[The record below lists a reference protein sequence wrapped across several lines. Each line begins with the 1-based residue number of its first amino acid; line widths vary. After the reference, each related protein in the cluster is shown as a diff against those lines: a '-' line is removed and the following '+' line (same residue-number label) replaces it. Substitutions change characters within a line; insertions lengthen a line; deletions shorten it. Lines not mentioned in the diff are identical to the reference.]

1 MILKEVEVKKRI
13 LKVDTE
19 TGLKIH
25 NTPPA
30 TVKYLDDMTSITWG
44 KSNIKAYDAFQF
56 EW

>member
-25 NTPPA
+25 TTPPA